1 MAIAIR
7 SNSNIIIWARL
18 ELNILRFLP
27 LITSREYSPI
37 ENSIKYFLIQRF
49 ASIIYISCVLLCI
62 LKFNYILEIIIIL
75 RIIIKLGAAPFHG
88 WFLSLSKSLR
98 LFIFIIVST
107 IQKIIPIIITRR
119 LNIFRG
125 LIIFIRLIRF
135 LVVLYN
141 RIIILRL
148 IKVLALSRINNLV
161 WFLVSI
167 ITGIQFFFIYY
178 WLFLGVYIIFL
189 YPIKNISNQILR
201 ARHYN
206 KLIKIFTLLSLGG
219 LPPFLGF
226 LGKLYI
232 LKVSINIIS
241 RRFLFLLVIRS
252 LIVLFIYMSFSF
264 IILSFPITVRFNNSE
279 IIRKILKITYITS
292 ISVWPLLFL

>member
-1 MAIAIR
+1 MCPKKKLHI
-7 SNSNIIIWARL
+7 
-18 ELNILRFLP
+18 
-27 LITSREYSPI
+27 
-37 ENSIKYFLIQRF
+37 
-49 ASIIYISCVLLCI
+49 
-62 LKFNYILEIIIIL
+62 
-75 RIIIKLGAAPFHG
+75 IIIKLGAATFHG

-189 YPIKNISNQILR
+189 HPIKNISNQILR